1 MYFIIFIAD
10 PEIIRAI
17 DERDPRAAVIYLLDK
32 LCSNTNTEPGRWK
45 QFIEALE
52 RCGKPSVINN
62 ILNAHFI
69 LLVVSLHTSVHNTIL
84 FLFHNNY
91 FL

>member
-17 DERDPRAAVIYLLDK
+17 DERDPRAAVIYLLDE

-62 ILNAHFI
+62 TCTLSAHFI

-84 FLFHNNY
+84 FHNNY